1 MSRTDQ
7 RRRRVLRAVAPVAG
21 LLAVGLLVWQGSY
34 AAFSATTSNGANSWA
49 SGTLTL
55 TNDGGTG
62 VYGAAVPYNS
72 AALFNELA
80 IKPGDTKDRCL
91 TVKAGGT
98 AGGNLVFYRNGASTG
113 SPALA
118 AQIGLTITRSA
129 VTAVDPAI
137 PAACTGFVG
146 GTVIASNVG
155 LSALNSTY
163 GTGYGSVAVPAG
175 TQYVVYKL
183 NYVFNSLGAG
193 LDNPLQGLTT
203 GGSFQ
208 WEIQ

>member
-62 VYGAAVPYNS
+62 VYGAAVPFNS
-72 AALFNELA
+72 AALFNESA
-80 IKPGDTKDRCL
+80 IKPLDTKDRCL

-98 AGGNLVFYRNGASTG
+98 AGGNLVFYRNGAITG
-113 SPALA
+113 SAPLA
-118 AQIGLTITRSA
+118 AQIGLTITR
-129 VTAVDPAI
+129 TAPSSTDPGV
-137 PAACTGFVG
+137 PAACTGFT
-146 GTVIASNVG
+146 GTNVVTTNVP
-155 LSALNSTY
+155 LSTLNSTY
-163 GTGYGSVAVPAG
+163 STGYGSVAVPAG

-183 NYVFNSLGAG
+183 SYTFNSTAS
-193 LDNPLQGLTT
+193 DNTLQGLTT